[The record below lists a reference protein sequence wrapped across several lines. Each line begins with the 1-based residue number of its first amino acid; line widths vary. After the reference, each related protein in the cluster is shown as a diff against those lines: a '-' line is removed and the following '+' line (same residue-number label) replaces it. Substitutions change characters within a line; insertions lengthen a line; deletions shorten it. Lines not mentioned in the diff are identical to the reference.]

1 MCQLS
6 VMKLDENY
14 SQILT
19 CVRINRKYSHCQILY
34 RGGNKSQQISLS
46 PGNYDETNIYNNP
59 IDGNTGLL

>member
-6 VMKLDENY
+6 VMKVDENY
-14 SQILT
+14 S
-19 CVRINRKYSHCQILY
+19 KSPGGYGYSHCQILY

-59 IDGNTGLL
+59 MDGNTGLL